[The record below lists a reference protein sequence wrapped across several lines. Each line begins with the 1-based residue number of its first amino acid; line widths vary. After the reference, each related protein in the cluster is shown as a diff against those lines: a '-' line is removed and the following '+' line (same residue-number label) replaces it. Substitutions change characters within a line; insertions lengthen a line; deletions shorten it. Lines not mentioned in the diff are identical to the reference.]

1 MLFKWI
7 LLVTDEEGRRR
18 FHGAFTGGYSAGY
31 YNTVGSK
38 EGWIPQ
44 TFTSSRK
51 NRAEIKQQSILN
63 FLDDDEKGEMEG
75 HSLGTSMKFD
85 TFGFTAAEIARKQAE
100 KEQQQRP
107 SIIPGPAPDELVLP
121 ATDSIDARRE
131 ARKAFLA
138 LSSDDTA
145 AQRTGSEDVK
155 GDLGNIVEL
164 PMDNDHQSPHS
175 TPVGRLPSC
184 WLYT

>member
-1 MLFKWI
+1 MAGSLLFCIRKSSS
-7 LLVTDEEGRRR
+7 VRAVDYKPGR
-18 FHGAFTGGYSAGY
+18 
-31 YNTVGSK
+31 
-38 EGWIPQ
+38 
-44 TFTSSRK
+44 
-51 NRAEIKQQSILN
+51 
-63 FLDDDEKGEMEG
+63 
-75 HSLGTSMKFD
+75 
-85 TFGFTAAEIARKQAE
+85 
-100 KEQQQRP
+100 
-107 SIIPGPAPDELVLP
+107 
-121 ATDSIDARRE
+121 DARRE